1 MASLQMLLSAFLV
14 LTLTLNLQAQDIK
27 ITTKTVTV
35 KRGQTL
41 DLILET
47 PIDSGH
53 ANLGDDVTLKLV
65 RPLVADGA
73 IILPSDWIVHAK
85 VTKVKRAGKNCSP
98 GQLAWKL
105 DPIKT
110 PGGDLLKVQK
120 VDSYPANLGTG
131 YPPQWVPLDRPL
143 KRISVGAAKN
153 TGALV
158 LFIAAAPFTV
168 PLAIALSIDGRC
180 RGGAG
185 AEQARYGDFVAVS
198 KNVRVT
204 PLP

>member
-1 MASLQMLLSAFLV
+1 M
-14 LTLTLNLQAQDIK
+14 LTLALNTQAQDTK
-27 ITTKTVTV
+27 IAAKTVKV

-41 DLILET
+41 DLTLST
-47 PIDSGH
+47 PLDSGH

-65 RPLVADGA
+65 RPLVADGTTV
-73 IILPSDWIVHAK
+73 LPAGWIVHAK

-110 PGGDLLKVQK
+110 PAGDLLKVQK
-120 VDSYPANLGTG
+120 VYSYPANLGTG
-131 YPPQWVPLDRPL
+131 YPPPWVPLDRPL
-143 KRISVGAAKN
+143 KRISVGAAKT

-158 LFIAAAPFTV
+158 VFIALSPFTI
-168 PLAIALSIDGRC
+168 PMAIALALGDRC
-180 RGGAG
+180 GGETG
-185 AEQARYGDFVAVS
+185 AEQTLYGDFVAVS
-198 KNVRVT
+198 NDMRVA